1 MLWTRSRPRKSS
13 RSYAPDDQAH
23 LFMLA
28 GTIQCFVRPKGG
40 I

>member
-1 MLWTRSRPRKSS
+1 VPD
-13 RSYAPDDQAH
+13 YAPDGRPY

-40 I
+40 L